1 MECLVCRD
9 LERSY
14 DAGLREYR
22 DALSSAY
29 YRVSKK
35 LAAVKNVEMERAR
48 YELSEHCL
56 LCAFAAKVHALTLKQ
71 DMSLRLGRPAAWCAP
86 DG

>member
-22 DALSSAY
+22 DAISSAY
-29 YRVSKK
+29 YTVSKK
-35 LAAVKNVEMERAR
+35 LAAVKNVDMERAR
-48 YELSEHCL
+48 YELSEHRL
-56 LCAFAAKVHALTLKQ
+56 LCFFASRICALSQ
-71 DMSLRLGRPAAWCAP
+71 ERGMSPGLRRPAA
-86 DG
+86 